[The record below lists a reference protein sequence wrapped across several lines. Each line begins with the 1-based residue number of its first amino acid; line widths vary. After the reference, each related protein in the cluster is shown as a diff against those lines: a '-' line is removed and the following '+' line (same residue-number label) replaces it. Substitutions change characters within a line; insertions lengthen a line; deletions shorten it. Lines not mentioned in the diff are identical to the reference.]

1 MMIAAT
7 MMAASVSAQNTA
19 ITSSKAGDNWYFGI
33 NAGVSTLPK
42 ESYKDA
48 GNGFF
53 KSIAPTFGVRLGKNL
68 TTVFGL
74 ALDADTHFK
83 SNNKWNGGSKTFLE
97 DLNLDLMG
105 TFNLSNLFAGYQGE
119 PRAFELIA
127 LGGFGWSHG
136 FNHVNKANGINS
148 RVALDFAFN
157 LGANKAW
164 QLYIEP
170 SLTYGLHSWEEG
182 IDDAWATGYTTG
194 VAHSNGLAVLYTDG
208 NEFAYDINK
217 AYFTL
222 KAGLNYKF
230 GNSNG
235 SHNFK
240 KEQLRDQAE
249 IDGLNAKINELR
261 ADNSAKDG
269 QLSAKD
275 QQIADLKAK
284 LAACE
289 ARPTATVV
297 EKKVETT
304 LQPIVIFRQG
314 KSTIEPAQ
322 YASIEMIAK
331 YMKNHPESIVKVQ
344 GYASPEGNAELNQK
358 LSEQRAE
365 VVKNALIKKYKIAA
379 SRITT
384 EGLGATDKLSDE
396 IDFNRVAMFIDTTK
410 Q

>member
-1 MMIAAT
+1 MIAAT

-33 NAGVSTLPK
+33 NAGISTLTK

-74 ALDADTHFK
+74 AIDADTHFK

-97 DLNLDLMG
+97 DIDVDLMG

-127 LGGFGWSHG
+127 LGGFGWSHA
-136 FNHVNKANGINS
+136 FNHINKANGINS

-157 LGANKAW
+157 LGAAKAW
-164 QLYIEP
+164 QFYIEP
-170 SLTYGLHSWEEG
+170 SLTYGLHSWQDG
-182 IDDAWATGYTTG
+182 IDAGTPFQYNLNN
-194 VAHSNGLAVLYTDG
+194 SYLS
-208 NEFAYDINK
+208 
-217 AYFTL
+217 L

-261 ADNSAKDG
+261 ADVNAKDG
-269 QLSAKD
+269 QIAAD
-275 QQIADLKAK
+275 AQTIADLKAK

-289 ARPTATVV
+289 ARPTQVIEQV
-297 EKKVETT
+297 KKVET

-314 KSTIEPAQ
+314 KSVIDPAQ

-331 YMKNHPESIVKVQ
+331 YMKNHPESNVLVQ
-344 GYASPEGNAELNQK
+344 GYASPEGSAELNQK

-396 IDFNRVAMFIDTTK
+396 VDFNRVAMFIDTTK

>member
-1 MMIAAT
+1 MKKFFMMIAAT

-19 ITSSKAGDNWYFGI
+19 ITSNKAGDNWYFGI
-33 NAGVSTLPK
+33 NAGVSTYTK
-42 ESYKDA
+42 ESFKDA
-48 GNGFF
+48 DNGFF

-74 ALDADTHFK
+74 AIDADTHFK
-83 SNNKWNGGSKTFLE
+83 SNDKWNGGSKTFLE

-127 LGGFGWSHG
+127 LGGFGWTHG
-136 FNHVNKANGINS
+136 FNHTNKANGINS

-157 LGANKAW
+157 LGADKAW

-170 SLTYGLHSWEEG
+170 SLTYGLHSWLDG
-182 IDDAWATGYTTG
+182 IDAGTPFQYNLNN
-194 VAHSNGLAVLYTDG
+194 SYLS
-208 NEFAYDINK
+208 
-217 AYFTL
+217 L

-235 SHNFK
+235 SHNFVK
-240 KEQLRDQAE
+240 AQLRDQAE

-261 ADNSAKDG
+261 ADVNAKDG

-289 ARPTATVV
+289 SRPTAAVV

-331 YMKNHPESIVKVQ
+331 YMKNHPEAIVKVQ
-344 GYASPEGNAELNQK
+344 GYASPEGSAELNQK